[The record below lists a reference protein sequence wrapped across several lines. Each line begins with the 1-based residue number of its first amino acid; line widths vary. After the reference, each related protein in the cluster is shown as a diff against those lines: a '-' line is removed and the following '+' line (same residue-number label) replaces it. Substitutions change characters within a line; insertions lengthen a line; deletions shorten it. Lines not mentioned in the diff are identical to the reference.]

1 MVTSP
6 TTSASYALSFSLRTP
21 SAGPKLV
28 TRTMEVGVHCQC
40 TAISERASPMAV
52 TESSRLRLRTGGSTI
67 HTHSATSGCQPHC
80 NLAMGFVI
88 MGRCRRCGSSDH
100 NDDRYCTQP
109 QEDNGEGHNPMVR
122 TFWSTA
128 TRACCSK
135 ETNQC
140 EMQNMCAVNPTLH
153 YYHYRQQLFET

>member
-88 MGRCRRCGSSDH
+88 MGRCRRWSLLHSAARRQWRGTRSDDKNLLEH
-100 NDDRYCTQP
+100 GYTCI
-109 QEDNGEGHNPMVR
+109 
-122 TFWSTA
+122 
-128 TRACCSK
+128 
-135 ETNQC
+135 
-140 EMQNMCAVNPTLH
+140 
-153 YYHYRQQLFET
+153 LFERNKPVPDAEYVRCEPNASLLPL